1 MKRKWE
7 ISRRHLLKGLGAS
20 IALPTLNAMMPSVAR
35 AENQCGGAPKRLL
48 YCFNPNGTVMN
59 QFTPQQTGYDWAP
72 TLVTQPL
79 HDAGLVGEVSILSNI
94 INTPGADGHQ
104 QCAGAALTAS
114 QPQPGAAITVT
125 DSVDQVFAQACPRL
139 PFRSLQ
145 LGLRPS
151 LLSGTAQGFP
161 SAYSTTQSFKG
172 QTPLPV
178 QVNPALVFDRLFGAS
193 QHTSPAQYTRR
204 KLFNLSV
211 LDFVANDVGNLK
223 NRLGSCDQRRLDEY
237 LTGVRELET
246 RIQASEYEHLS
257 CNAGERPPR
266 PNASLNQEEAIRIMH
281 DIIVKAFQCDL
292 TRSISFM
299 RWGVGASDGSL
310 SYEHVT
316 NITTGQP
323 ITQQYHQA
331 SHYGTMGH
339 ENQGLMDI
347 CTSIERW
354 EMQMFAELVSKLR
367 AVPEGDGTLLDN
379 CAVLNYA
386 SMDSGQYHRSFS
398 SLPLVLAGRLAGTL
412 SPGQHLAFEPN
423 TELGNLHLTLL
434 RKSGVDISQFGETG
448 REVLAAL

>member
-7 ISRRHLLKGLGAS
+7 ISRRHVLRGLGAS
-20 IALPTLNAMMPSVAR
+20 IALPALNVMMPSIVR
-35 AENQCGGAPKRLL
+35 AENQCGGPPKRLL
-48 YCFNPNGTVMN
+48 YCFNPNGTVMDH
-59 QFTPQQTGYDWAP
+59 FTPQQTGPHWAP

-79 HDAGLVGEVSILSNI
+79 HDAGLTGEVSILSNI
-94 INTPGADGHQ
+94 VNTPGAGGHQ

-114 QPQPGAAITVT
+114 RPQPGSAITVT
-125 DSVDQVFAQACPRL
+125 DSADQVFAAACPRL

-161 SAYSTTQSFKG
+161 SAYSTTQSFKS

-178 QVNPALVFDRLFGAS
+178 QVNPSLVFDRLFGAS
-193 QHTSPAQYTRR
+193 ENASPAQYSRR

-211 LDFVANDVGNLK
+211 LDFVRDDVGTLK
-223 NRLGSCDQRRLDEY
+223 SRLGTCDQHRLDQY
-237 LTGVRELET
+237 LTGVRALET
-246 RIQASEYEHLS
+246 RIQASDYQSLS
-257 CNAGERPPR
+257 CDAGLRPQR
-266 PNASLNQEEAIRIMH
+266 PNANLQHPQAIRIMH

-316 NITTGQP
+316 NVVTQQP
-323 ITQQYHQA
+323 VTQQYHQA
-331 SHYGTMGH
+331 SHYGTMGN
-339 ENQGLMDI
+339 ENQQLIDI

-367 AVPEGDGTLLDN
+367 AVPEGNGTLLDN
-379 CAVLNYA
+379 CAVLHYA
-386 SMDSGQYHRSFS
+386 SMDSSQYHRSFS

-412 SPGQHLAFEPN
+412 SPGQHLAFEPG
-423 TELGNLHLTLL
+423 TELGDLHLTLL

-448 REVLAAL
+448 TEVLAGL